1 MNKLESIAK
10 YDIKKTDEMFQAPYG
25 SSKFTTYDRVYSETN
40 EPCDKI
46 ISKFDVKDKSVL
58 TVLGSGDQAIQFYVN
73 GAKNVDLFDINKLT
87 IYYYYLRIWHMKKY
101 GTMYPE
107 DIFNSNYFK
116 EILKYVNP
124 SSYNEKLAYLYWNR
138 FISKFD
144 SDKLNNF
151 FNNSFY
157 RKINED
163 VNSELVLKKISEDDF
178 SFHNL
183 DFTLPFDLSK
193 KYDFIYTSNL
203 SDYIKDERLKIYRD
217 NLYNHLN
224 KGGIVLSSNL
234 SGSINCHKYVT
245 QRRALRR
252 YFKFRNIRY
261 FNKEFMEVDD
271 IGYSYK
277 KRRIKRII

>member
-1 MNKLESIAK
+1 MGNIRDIVK

-25 SSKFTTYDRVYSETN
+25 SSRFTTYDRVYSETN
-40 EPCDKI
+40 ELCDKI
-46 ISKFDVKDKSVL
+46 ISKFDVKDKSIL
-58 TVLGSGDQAIQFYVN
+58 TVLGSGDQAFQFYAN

-101 GTMYPE
+101 GMMYPE
-107 DIFNSNYFK
+107 ELFDSNYVS
-116 EILKYVNP
+116 ELLKSVTP
-124 SSYNEKLAYLYWNR
+124 GSKDEKKAYLYWNS
-138 FISKFD
+138 FISRFGSNMITD
-144 SDKLNNF
+144 F
-151 FNNSFY
+151 FTNSFY

-163 VNSELVLKKISEDDF
+163 VDTEFVLKKISEDDF

-183 DFTLPFDLSK
+183 DFSLPFELSK
-193 KYDFIYTSNL
+193 TYDFIYTSNL

-234 SGSINCHKYVT
+234 SGSINCYKYVT
-245 QRRALRR
+245 QRKVLRH
-252 YFKFRNIRY
+252 YFKYKKISN
-261 FNKEFMEVDD
+261 FNDEMMEIDD

>member
-1 MNKLESIAK
+1 
-10 YDIKKTDEMFQAPYG
+10 
-25 SSKFTTYDRVYSETN
+25 
-40 EPCDKI
+40 
-46 ISKFDVKDKSVL
+46 
-58 TVLGSGDQAIQFYVN
+58 
-73 GAKNVDLFDINKLT
+73 
-87 IYYYYLRIWHMKKY
+87 MKKY

-107 DIFNSNYFK
+107 DLFESNYVS
-116 EILKYVNP
+116 ELLKSVIP
-124 SSYNEKLAYLYWNR
+124 GSKDEKKAYLYWNR

-144 SDKLNNF
+144 SDKLIEF
-151 FNNSFY
+151 FSNSFY

-163 VNSELVLKKISEDDF
+163 VDPEFVLKKISEDDF

-183 DFTLPFDLSK
+183 DFTLPFELSK
-193 KYDFIYTSNL
+193 TYDFIYTSNL

-245 QRRALRR
+245 QRKALRR
-252 YFKFRNIRY
+252 YFIFRNIPY
-261 FNKEFMEVDD
+261 YNEEFMEVDD
-271 IGYSYK
+271 IGYYYK

>member
-1 MNKLESIAK
+1 
-10 YDIKKTDEMFQAPYG
+10 
-25 SSKFTTYDRVYSETN
+25 
-40 EPCDKI
+40 
-46 ISKFDVKDKSVL
+46 
-58 TVLGSGDQAIQFYVN
+58 
-73 GAKNVDLFDINKLT
+73 
-87 IYYYYLRIWHMKKY
+87 MKKY

-116 EILKYVNP
+116 EILKYVNL

-151 FNNSFY
+151 FKNSFY

-245 QRRALRR
+245 QRRALRL
-252 YFKFRNIRY
+252 YFKFRNISY

-277 KRRIKRII
+277 KRLIKRIV

>member
-1 MNKLESIAK
+1 MGNIRDIVK

-58 TVLGSGDQAIQFYVN
+58 TVLGSGDQAFQFYVN

-101 GTMYPE
+101 GSMYPE
-107 DIFNSNYFK
+107 DLFESNYVS
-116 EILKYVNP
+116 ELLKSVIP
-124 SSYNEKLAYLYWNR
+124 GSKDEKKAYLYWNR

-144 SDKLNNF
+144 SDKLIEF
-151 FNNSFY
+151 FSNSFF

-163 VNSELVLKKISEDDF
+163 VDPEFVLKKISEDDF

-183 DFTLPFDLSK
+183 DFSLPFELSK
-193 KYDFIYTSNL
+193 TYDFIYTSNL

-245 QRRALRR
+245 QRKALRR
-252 YFKFRNIRY
+252 YFIFRNIPY
-261 FNKEFMEVDD
+261 YNEEFMEVDD
-271 IGYSYK
+271 IGYYYK

>member
-1 MNKLESIAK
+1 MFYWGDFLGNISDIIK

-116 EILKYVNP
+116 EILKYVNL

-151 FNNSFY
+151 FSNSFY

-163 VNSELVLKKISEDDF
+163 VNSELVLKKI
-178 SFHNL
+178 
-183 DFTLPFDLSK
+183 
-193 KYDFIYTSNL
+193 
-203 SDYIKDERLKIYRD
+203 
-217 NLYNHLN
+217 
-224 KGGIVLSSNL
+224 
-234 SGSINCHKYVT
+234 
-245 QRRALRR
+245 
-252 YFKFRNIRY
+252 
-261 FNKEFMEVDD
+261 
-271 IGYSYK
+271 
-277 KRRIKRII
+277 

>member
-1 MNKLESIAK
+1 MGNIRDIVK

-87 IYYYYLRIWHMKKY
+87 IYYYY
-101 GTMYPE
+101 
-107 DIFNSNYFK
+107 FK
-116 EILKYVNP
+116 EILKYVNL

-151 FNNSFY
+151 FKNSFY

-245 QRRALRR
+245 QRRALRL
-252 YFKFRNIRY
+252 YFKFRNISY

-277 KRRIKRII
+277 KRLIKRIV